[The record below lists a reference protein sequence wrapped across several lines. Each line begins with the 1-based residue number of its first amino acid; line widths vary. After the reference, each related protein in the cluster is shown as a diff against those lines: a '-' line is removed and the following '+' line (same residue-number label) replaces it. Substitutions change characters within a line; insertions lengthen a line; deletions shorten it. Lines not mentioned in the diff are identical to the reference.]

1 MKIKKFMAM
10 MIAAVAMCVSFAS
23 CGDDDD
29 DDDNKKDEKKVIS
42 AAESLAGDYT
52 GVMTLTVMGSA
63 SDDTLTYEIKK
74 IDDTHVSLTTPA
86 YGSGAMA
93 LPAITLND
101 IPVSVSSVDG
111 VDIISASVSEV
122 AGSIVVSEQEKAY
135 KFSDVVIKGTGK
147 KVSIA
152 YSLQYGKMP
161 MAMVVS
167 FTGDK

>member
-10 MIAAVAMCVSFAS
+10 MIAAVALCVSFAS

-29 DDDNKKDEKKVIS
+29 EDDNKKEEKKVVS

-52 GVMTLTVMGSA
+52 GVMTMTVMDTSE
-63 SDDTLTYEIKK
+63 DTLTYEIKK
-74 IDDTHVSLTTPA
+74 IDDTHVSLTIPA

-101 IPVSVSSVDG
+101 IPVSVSSVEG
-111 VDIISASVSEV
+111 VDIISASVSEIS
-122 AGSIVVSEQEKAY
+122 GSIVVNEQEKAY

>member
-10 MIAAVAMCVSFAS
+10 MIAAVALCVSFAS

-29 DDDNKKDEKKVIS
+29 DDDNKKDEKKVVS

-52 GVMTLTVMGSA
+52 GVMTMTVMDT

-74 IDDTHVSLTTPA
+74 IDDTHVSVTTPA
-86 YGSGAMA
+86 YYVSAAMA

-111 VDIISASVSEV
+111 VDIISASVSEIS
-122 AGSIVVSEQEKAY
+122 GSIVVNEQEKAY

-152 YSLQYGKMP
+152 YSLKYGKMP

>member
-10 MIAAVAMCVSFAS
+10 MIAAVALCVSFAS

-29 DDDNKKDEKKVIS
+29 DDDNKVVTP
-42 AAESLAGDYT
+42 AAQTLAGNYT
-52 GVMTLTVMGSA
+52 GVLTLSVMGSE
-63 SDDTLTYEIKK
+63 SNDTVSYEIKK
-74 IDDTHVSLTTPA
+74 IDDTHVSMTTPA

-101 IPVSVSSVDG
+101 IPVSVSSVEG
-111 VDIISASVSEV
+111 VDIISASVSEIS
-122 AGSIVVSEQEKAY
+122 GSIVVNEQEKAY